1 MAPSRLTIS
10 ICINAPKERRRN
22 NNNAAPHKAAA
33 FPRAAAPRS
42 PQPVARCR
50 RQERALTVRG
60 SGAAPPTAHC
70 AGGGYVAGSTMR
82 YLAADAGWNV
92 RVRSFGLPSATAPC
106 TWSMVTA
113 WMRRTGVMMHRCH
126 APAFLRRRELS
137 ALCVFGADGLNMRLT
152 KQFISHVYHG
162 HARLLALSA
171 RPGRPSSTEYGVVG
185 AWGHPVPLLGPD
197 RALGRRFAG
206 QTTRFI

>member
-1 MAPSRLTIS
+1 MAPSRLTIG

-82 YLAADAGWNV
+82 YLRYLAADAGWNV

-106 TWSMVTA
+106 TWSMVTD
-113 WMRRTGVMMHRCH
+113 WMRRTGAMMHRCH

-137 ALCVFGADGLNMRLT
+137 ALCVFGAEGLKMAHKT
-152 KQFISHVYHG
+152 FFFTC
-162 HARLLALSA
+162 LSWSRTTA
-171 RPGRPSSTEYGVVG
+171 SAFRPSRAAIFHGI
-185 AWGHPVPLLGPD
+185 WG
-197 RALGRRFAG
+197 
-206 QTTRFI
+206 